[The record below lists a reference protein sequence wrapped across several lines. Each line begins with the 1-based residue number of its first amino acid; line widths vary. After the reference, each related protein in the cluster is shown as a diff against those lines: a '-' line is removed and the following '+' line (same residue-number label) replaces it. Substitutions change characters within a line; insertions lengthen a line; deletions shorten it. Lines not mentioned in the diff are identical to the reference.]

1 MVYQKPY
8 TFRAGTYAKAAEV
21 NANFDT
27 VKDFVDNLEDKIA
40 EDIISDEAYNKANL
54 NGSNQQVF
62 KVAQAVNSDEA
73 PQMGQVETM
82 VSEAVTPVEDNVD
95 DLTTRVSSLEQQG
108 NWVAPDYSS
117 GTVVSANSVIVQN
130 GLLVI
135 KAGTASGANYGSVRI
150 DGTQFELMPNQLA
163 TFPVALGTA
172 IGVTYNISYMM
183 LYS

>member
-82 VSEAVTPVEDNVD
+82 VSEAITPVEDNVD

-108 NWVAPDYSS
+108 NWVAPDYSD
-117 GTVVSANSVIVQN
+117 GTVVTANSVIVQN
-130 GLLVI
+130 GLLVV
-135 KAGTASGANYGSVRI
+135 KNGAGSVGYVEL
-150 DGTQFELMPNQLA
+150 DGTRFELASNQLA
-163 TFPVALGTA
+163 TFPVKLGTA
-172 IGVTYNISYMM
+172 VGSTSNINNMR